1 LSGPDWAKIPEG
13 YSGVTP
19 EKIVAELN
27 VPKEYL
33 ERFNG
38 TTSQPQSAIS
48 IAVLYPNM
56 NSGVGAGSS
65 QARICIIITANR
77 EDDARKGVQFLT
89 HEEGRIRDAQS
100 DVGSL
105 CAFVDHQHPGYA
117 GNEFYSSCN
126 EAEQTFFVECFPPF
140 KVDGRALKLPISGTS
155 LAWSW
160 FIGTRC

>member
-1 LSGPDWAKIPEG
+1 
-13 YSGVTP
+13 
-19 EKIVAELN
+19 
-27 VPKEYL
+27 
-33 ERFNG
+33 
-38 TTSQPQSAIS
+38 
-48 IAVLYPNM
+48 M

-65 QARICIIITANR
+65 QARIGIIITANR

-89 HEEGRIRDAQS
+89 HEEGRIRDTQS

-140 KVDGRALKLPISGTS
+140 EGRRSCFETAHLGDQLGVELVYWDSLLINHSAMLKAIKTLVMSFLPKVQS
-155 LAWSW
+155 
-160 FIGTRC
+160 